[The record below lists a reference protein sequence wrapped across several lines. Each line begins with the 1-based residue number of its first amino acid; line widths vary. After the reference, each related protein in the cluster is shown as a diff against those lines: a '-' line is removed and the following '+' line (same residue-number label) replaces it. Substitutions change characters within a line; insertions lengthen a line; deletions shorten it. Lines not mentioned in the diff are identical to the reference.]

1 MSGGAPAEGGSS
13 EYRYQTAQYN
23 NSSEAFDIKIRYKE
37 PGGSESILKEFPIL
51 NEETAPDADTNL
63 AMAAAMLGLKLNGVI
78 DVGYDTIAEMAEASM
93 DTNDAAKA
101 AERCEF
107 VQLIDIMKY
116 IDR

>member
-1 MSGGAPAEGGSS
+1 
-13 EYRYQTAQYN
+13 
-23 NSSEAFDIKIRYKE
+23 
-37 PGGSESILKEFPIL
+37 
-51 NEETAPDADTNL
+51 
-63 AMAAAMLGLKLNGVI
+63 MAAAMLGLKLNGVI
-78 DVGYDTIAEMAEASM
+78 DAGYDTIAEMAEASM